1 MKKNIIILA
10 AALFAFGMTACTDE
24 PIINPGEGTELPSEM
39 PMVKSASD
47 LIGTE
52 WNYTMEDIAFVDQ
65 AGDTMAMLPLSDLVF
80 GLSFDNS
87 HAHFTFPEA
96 VTVINAGMDAD
107 GMPTMEE
114 LEELAYAYTY
124 DPATET
130 GALTATA
137 YAEDGTPTDVQIPF
151 SYDTTTDAIIID
163 FNTVIEM
170 TGMDGN
176 AMNVTLV
183 FHRNI

>member
-1 MKKNIIILA
+1 MKKNIILIA
-10 AALFAFGMTACTDE
+10 AAFLALGMTACTDE

-39 PMVKSASD
+39 PLVKSASD

-52 WNYTMEDIAFVDQ
+52 WNYTMEDIAFVDP

-80 GLSFDNS
+80 GLSFDAS

-96 VTVINAGMDAD
+96 VTVINAGVDAD

-124 DPATET
+124 DPISET

-151 SYDTTTDAIIID
+151 SYDTATDAIVID
-163 FNTVIEM
+163 FNTVLEM

-176 AMNVTLV
+176 VMNVTLV